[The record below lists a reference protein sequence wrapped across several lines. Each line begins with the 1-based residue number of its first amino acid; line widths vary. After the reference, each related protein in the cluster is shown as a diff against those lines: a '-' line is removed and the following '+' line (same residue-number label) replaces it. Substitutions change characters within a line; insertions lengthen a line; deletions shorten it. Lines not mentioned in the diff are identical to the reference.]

1 MAQVKPAPKAPVQS
15 KPAQKT
21 PVQQPTKPAPKK

>member
-1 MAQVKPAPKAPVQS
+1 MANVKPAPKQPVQA
-15 KPAQKT
+15 KPAQKA